1 MHVWSER
8 PLMRAGEIAADVL
21 TALWLTIWIN
31 LGVELYGLLANL
43 AESGRLVR
51 SGGERITDAGETI
64 GSAVQGVPLIG
75 QGAADGIRGALS
87 SAGEPLI
94 VFGTDL
100 ERLLIIIAAVLGG
113 LLVAVAIVPWLN
125 RYLPWRIA
133 RFRRLNAASR
143 VIRGTRRRRIEPIPD
158 TTLESLLASRAIH
171 RLEYDELLEFSPD
184 PFGDWVS
191 GRHDRLAM
199 AELDRVGLRGV
210 APPR

>member
-1 MHVWSER
+1 MTIWSER
-8 PLMRAGEIAADVL
+8 PLMRAGEILADVSTL
-21 TALWLTIWIN
+21 LWLTIWIN
-31 LGVELYGLLANL
+31 LGVRLYGLLANL

-51 SGGERITDAGETI
+51 RGGTGITDAGETI
-64 GSAVQGVPLIG
+64 GSAIEGVPLVG
-75 QGAADGIRGALS
+75 EGAADGIRGAFS
-87 SAGEPLI
+87 AAGEPLI
-94 VFGTDL
+94 IFGTDL

-113 LLVAVAIVPWLN
+113 LLIAVAIVPWLN

-133 RFRRLNAASR
+133 RWRRLTAASR
-143 VIRGTRRRRIEPIPD
+143 VIRRKRARTQPIPD
-158 TTLESLLASRAIH
+158 ATLESLLASRAIH

-184 PFGDWVS
+184 PFGDWVG

>member
-1 MHVWSER
+1 
-8 PLMRAGEIAADVL
+8 MRAGEIAADVATL
-21 TALWLTIWIN
+21 VWLTIWID
-31 LGVELYGLLANL
+31 LGVRLYGLLANL

-51 SGGERITDAGETI
+51 DGGTGITDAGETI
-64 GSAVQGVPLIG
+64 GSAIDGIPLVG
-75 QGAADGIRGALS
+75 EGAADGIRGALAA
-87 SAGEPLI
+87 AGEPLI

-100 ERLLIIIAAVLGG
+100 ERLIIIMAAVLGA

-133 RFRRLNAASR
+133 RWRRLNAASR
-143 VIRGTRRRRIEPIPD
+143 VIRGSKRRTEPIAD
-158 TTLESLLASRAIH
+158 ETLQSLLASRAVH

-184 PFGDWVS
+184 PFGDWVA

-199 AELDRVGLRGV
+199 AELDRVGLRGL

>member
-1 MHVWSER
+1 MHIWSER
-8 PLMRAGEIAADVL
+8 PLMRAGEIAADVATL
-21 TALWLTIWIN
+21 VWLTVWID
-31 LGVELYGLLANL
+31 LGIRLYGLLANL

-51 SGGERITDAGETI
+51 DGGTGITDAGETI
-64 GSAVQGVPLIG
+64 GSAIDGVPLVG
-75 QGAADGIRGALS
+75 EGAADGIRGALAA
-87 SAGEPLI
+87 AGEPLI

-100 ERLLIIIAAVLGG
+100 ERLIIIIAAVLGA

-125 RYLPWRIA
+125 RYVPWRTA
-133 RFRRLNAASR
+133 RWRRLNAASR
-143 VIRGTRRRRIEPIPD
+143 VIRGSKRRTEPIPD
-158 TTLESLLASRAIH
+158 ATLQSLLASRAVH

-184 PFGDWVS
+184 PFGDWVA

>member
-1 MHVWSER
+1 MHIWSER
-8 PLMRAGEIAADVL
+8 PLMRAGEIAADIATL
-21 TALWLTIWIN
+21 LWLTIWIN
-31 LGVELYGLLANL
+31 FGVRLYGLLANL

-51 SGGERITDAGETI
+51 DGGTGITDAGETI
-64 GSAVQGVPLIG
+64 GSAIDGVPLIG
-75 QGAADGIRGALS
+75 EGAADGIRGALAA
-87 SAGEPLI
+87 AGEPLI

-100 ERLLIIIAAVLGG
+100 ERLIIIIAAVLGA

-133 RFRRLNAASR
+133 RWRRLNAASR
-143 VIRGTRRRRIEPIPD
+143 VIRGSKHRTEPIAEA
-158 TTLESLLASRAIH
+158 TLQSLLASRAVH

-184 PFGDWVS
+184 PFGDWVA